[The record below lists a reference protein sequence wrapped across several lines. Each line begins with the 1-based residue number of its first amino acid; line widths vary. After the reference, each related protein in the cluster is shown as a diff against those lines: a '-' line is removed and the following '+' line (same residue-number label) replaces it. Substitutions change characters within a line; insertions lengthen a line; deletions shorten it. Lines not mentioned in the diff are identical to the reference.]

1 MELPTPVDVY
11 GSARTFA
18 TGAGT
23 SITVGN
29 ATNPDDPYLLADQN
43 SIISGLATSYYVGSK
58 VITGESL
65 DQNIEI
71 TLLNQILNR
80 YILVLH

>member
-1 MELPTPVDVY
+1 M
-11 GSARTFA
+11 
-18 TGAGT
+18 
-23 SITVGN
+23 GN
-29 ATNPDDPYLLADQN
+29 ATNVDDPYLLADQN

-71 TLLNQILNR
+71 TFVEPNTKQVYLSAPLSSSGAS
-80 YILVLH
+80 